1 MRDASMT
8 YRVEVS
14 YLEIYNEKVSSVC
27 FSLAPPHPSRLVNI
41 ALQSLTNSMNKV
53 NFDNRV
59 HVGERLVFVQVRD
72 LLKSSSK
79 DQPQQQ
85 QQHSLR
91 VREHPKH
98 GPYVEALSKHL
109 VQSYSDIEELM
120 QRGSRSRTTASTNM
134 NDVSSRSHAIFTIVF
149 TQVADY

>member
-1 MRDASMT
+1 MDLA
-8 YRVEVS
+8 
-14 YLEIYNEKVSSVC
+14 
-27 FSLAPPHPSRLVNI
+27 SLAHES
-41 ALQSLTNSMNKV
+41 SC
-53 NFDNRV
+53 V
-59 HVGERLVFVQVRD
+59 HEANCPLKPGSGGRD
-72 LLKSSSK
+72 S
-79 DQPQQQ
+79 
-85 QQHSLR
+85 QQHGLR

-98 GPYVEALSKHL
+98 GPYVEALSKHM